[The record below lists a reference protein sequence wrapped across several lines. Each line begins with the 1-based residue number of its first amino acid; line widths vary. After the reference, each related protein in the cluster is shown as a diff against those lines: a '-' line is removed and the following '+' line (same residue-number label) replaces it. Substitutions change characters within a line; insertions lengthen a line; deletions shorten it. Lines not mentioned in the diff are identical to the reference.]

1 MPGYDGTGPR
11 GMGPMTGRGLGYCA
25 VPGAAR
31 GFGVGRGGWFRR
43 PFGAFGWG
51 RGAGIGR
58 VGYGWGGW
66 DAPPSVPPRTKE
78 QELEALRQQARLIEE
93 DLEGIRQ
100 RIDELET

>member
-1 MPGYDGTGPR
+1 
-11 GMGPMTGRGLGYCA
+11 
-25 VPGAAR
+25 
-31 GFGVGRGGWFRR
+31 
-43 PFGAFGWG
+43 
-51 RGAGIGR
+51 